1 MIRLYNSFQ
10 LTVFSLI
17 LNHCQILLSNLDSY
31 NLLFFKK
38 GGRAES
44 QLFLPQLQ
52 KIVRTTVVGRTKM
65 GAASLPLTVRVF
77 FHAHLRSWI
86 FDLTRKNISETIQ
99 STSILNL
106 LVLLRKTIFVR
117 FLRINVFKNVFIFYS
132 APLYRSNFE
141 QDTSEAHQMW
151 RYPPMS
157 CDSTIERIT
166 DSDGQDQFMQFYEI
180 NSFFSFLKLPLI
192 NLSCNKNL

>member
-1 MIRLYNSFQ
+1 MKPTSRLYNSSQ

-17 LNHCQILLSNLDSY
+17 LNHCQILLSNLDLY

-52 KIVRTTVVGRTKM
+52 KIVRTTAVGRTKM
-65 GAASLPLTVRVF
+65 APANLHLAAQVF

-86 FDLTRKNISETIQ
+86 SDSIKKNISANIQ

-106 LVLLRKTIFVR
+106 LVLLRKTIFVSCR
-117 FLRINVFKNVFIFYS
+117 LTFKIKYFTFSRI
-132 APLYRSNFE
+132 
-141 QDTSEAHQMW
+141 
-151 RYPPMS
+151 
-157 CDSTIERIT
+157 C
-166 DSDGQDQFMQFYEI
+166 
-180 NSFFSFLKLPLI
+180 
-192 NLSCNKNL
+192 

>member
-1 MIRLYNSFQ
+1 MKPTSRLYNSFP

-17 LNHCQILLSNLDSY
+17 LNHCQILLSNLDLY

-65 GAASLPLTVRVF
+65 GAASLLLTVPVF
-77 FHAHLRSWI
+77 FHAHPRSWI

-117 FLRINVFKNVFIFYS
+117 FLRINVFKNVFIFFCS

-180 NSFFSFLKLPLI
+180 SSFF
-192 NLSCNKNL
+192 LS